1 MTATILL
8 QSSGGGM
15 AMQQLLMLGL
25 IVLIMYFFMLRP
37 QMRKVKIEKQFKE
50 SINKGD
56 KIVTIGGIH
65 GKIIEIAETTFL
77 IEIDNNV
84 KIRIEKAQYS
94 LKHPNSFRSL
104 PIKNKDIAW

>member
-1 MTATILL
+1 
-8 QSSGGGM
+8 
-15 AMQQLLMLGL
+15 MQQLLMLGL

-84 KIRIEKAQYS
+84 KIRIEKSAVSAEASKQFQ
-94 LKHPNSFRSL
+94 KPAD
-104 PIKNKDIAW
+104 KK

>member
-84 KIRIEKAQYS
+84 KIRIEKSAVSAEASKQFQ
-94 LKHPNSFRSL
+94 KPAD
-104 PIKNKDIAW
+104 KK

>member
-37 QMRKVKIEKQFKE
+37 QRRKVKIEKQFKE

-65 GKIIEIAETTFL
+65 GKIIESAETTFL
-77 IEIDNNV
+77 NEIDNNV
-84 KIRIEKAQYS
+84 KIRIEKSAVSAEASKQFQ
-94 LKHPNSFRSL
+94 KPAD
-104 PIKNKDIAW
+104 KK

>member
-37 QMRKVKIEKQFKE
+37 QLRKVKIEKQFKE

-84 KIRIEKAQYS
+84 KIRIEKSAVSAEASKQFQ
-94 LKHPNSFRSL
+94 KPAD
-104 PIKNKDIAW
+104 KK

>member
-8 QSSGGGM
+8 QASGGGM

-37 QMRKVKIEKQFKE
+37 QMKKMKVEKQFKE

-56 KIVTIGGIH
+56 KIVTIGGMH
-65 GKIIEIAETTFL
+65 GRIVEIADTTFL

-84 KIRIEKAQYS
+84 RVRIEKSAVSAEASKQFQ
-94 LKHPNSFRSL
+94 KPAD
-104 PIKNKDIAW
+104 KK

>member
-37 QMRKVKIEKQFKE
+37 QMRKVKTEKQFKE

-84 KIRIEKAQYS
+84 KVRIEKSAVSAEASKQFQ
-94 LKHPNSFRSL
+94 KPAD
-104 PIKNKDIAW
+104 KK